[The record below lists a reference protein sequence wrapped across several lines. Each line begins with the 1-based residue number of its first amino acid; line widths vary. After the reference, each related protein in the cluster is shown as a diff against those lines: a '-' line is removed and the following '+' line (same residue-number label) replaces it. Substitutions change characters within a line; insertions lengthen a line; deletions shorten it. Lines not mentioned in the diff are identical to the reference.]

1 MDSVNINFTFRY
13 VTLVLGTL
21 ITLVFVWL
29 AYVGNQKAE
38 ILISVIAAGAAITAL
53 IYTAIN
59 SHFSAKIHVEQ
70 LRTKKLENAM
80 YFIETSNTPDMV
92 KAVHI
97 GVNLQ
102 KEVSGKS
109 SDEIKALINSSE
121 EKRQALIMILNYFE
135 RMGVIVRKN
144 AADEEVLKE
153 YWHAAVKRYYHCFEP
168 WILSA
173 RNELQDAAL
182 FLETKNLTKRWA

>member
-1 MDSVNINFTFRY
+1 MDSVNVNFKFRY
-13 VTLVLGTL
+13 VTLVLGALTTL
-21 ITLVFVWL
+21 LFVLL
-29 AYVGNQKAE
+29 AYVGGQSSE
-38 ILISVIAAGAAITAL
+38 ILISVTAAGSAITAL

-59 SHFSAKIHVEQ
+59 SHFTARIHVEQ

-102 KEVSGKS
+102 KEVKEKT
-109 SDEIKALINSSE
+109 SDQIRSLINSSE

-135 RMGVIVRKN
+135 RMGVIVRKE

-182 FLETKNLTKRWA
+182 FVETENLTKRWA